1 MKWSFRTCKTVFIV
15 LRGAAQK
22 KGGVVVRGLA
32 SQHLTCK
39 IGSLADMLGPAYWMS
54 VEVLTLL
61 WTTARLLPVPLTGTW
76 LGRP

>member
-1 MKWSFRTCKTVFIV
+1 MKWSFRTCKTVFISSG
-15 LRGAAQK
+15 GAAQK

-39 IGSLADMLGPAYWMS
+39 IGLLAGMLGPAYWMS

-61 WTTARLLPVPLTGTW
+61 WTTASFPSVPI
-76 LGRP
+76 